1 MAQELSLADQLVRF
15 MRMRDDAK
23 AKIEALPKDGEAWPT
38 LSVLLDEQNKAVSN
52 AMYLA
57 AMTADRLGRLAETMP
72 QPKKR
77 P

>member
-38 LSVLLDEQNKAVSN
+38 LSVLLDQQNKAVSD

-57 AMTADRLGRLAETMP
+57 AMTADRLGRLADTMP
-72 QPKKR
+72 QPKKK

>member
-23 AKIEALPKDGEAWPT
+23 AKIETLPKDGEAWPT
-38 LSVLLDEQNKAVSN
+38 LSVLLDQQNKAVSD

-57 AMTADRLGRLAETMP
+57 AMTADRLGRLADTMP
-72 QPKKR
+72 QPKKK